1 MHNMHATYQPITES
15 ELRAFVRE
23 RLSARASAP
32 GARMFEELGIERGAA
47 RVDVALVDKGIEAFE
62 LKSDLDDFGRLH
74 NQIHAYNRVF
84 DRITLVTGAKLSDV
98 AVDVMPRWWGIWAV
112 RRLKNGNL
120 SLKKVRDA
128 ANNPR
133 QETRSLATL
142 LWREEAAAVL
152 LDETGESP
160 SKRASRSQLCES
172 IAEQVQLLSLR
183 RQVARRLVNRQS
195 PVRAVSMST
204 KAPAASAPSGDW
216 SHHGANCSDFHFPT

>member
-1 MHNMHATYQPITES
+1 MHNMHTAPSLITES

-23 RLSARASAP
+23 RLRERASAP

-47 RVDVALVDKGIEAFE
+47 RVDMALIDDVLEAFE

-84 DRITLVTGAKLSDV
+84 DRITLVTGATLSD
-98 AVDVMPRWWGIWAV
+98 AALDVLPRWWGIWAV
-112 RRLKNGNL
+112 RRLKNGSL

-128 ANNPR
+128 ADNPR
-133 QETRSLATL
+133 QEIRSLATL

-160 SKRASRSQLCES
+160 SKRASRAQLYES
-172 IAEQVQLLSLR
+172 IAEQVQLLPLR
-183 RQVARRLVNRQS
+183 RQVTRRLVSRQAL
-195 PVRAVSMST
+195 VRTVSNPT
-204 KAPAASAPSGDW
+204 KALAASALGDDW
-216 SHHGANCSDFHFPT
+216 SHHDANCLDFHFPA

>member
-1 MHNMHATYQPITES
+1 MHAALSPITES

-23 RLSARASAP
+23 RLSERASAP

-47 RVDVALVDKGIEAFE
+47 RVDMALVDEGLEAFE
-62 LKSDLDDFGRLH
+62 LKSDLDNFGRLH

-84 DRITLVTGAKLSDV
+84 DRITLVTGATLSE
-98 AVDVMPRWWGIWAV
+98 AALDVMPRWWGIWAV

-120 SLKKVRDA
+120 SLKRIRGA
-128 ANNPR
+128 AMNPR

-160 SKRASRSQLCES
+160 SKRATRAQLCES
-172 IAEQVQLLSLR
+172 IAEQVQLQPLR
-183 RQVARRLVNRQS
+183 RQVARRLVSRQP
-195 PVRAVSMST
+195 PVRAVSMSPT
-204 KAPAASAPSGDW
+204 APAASAPGDDW
-216 SHHGANCSDFHFPT
+216 SHPDANCSDFHFPA